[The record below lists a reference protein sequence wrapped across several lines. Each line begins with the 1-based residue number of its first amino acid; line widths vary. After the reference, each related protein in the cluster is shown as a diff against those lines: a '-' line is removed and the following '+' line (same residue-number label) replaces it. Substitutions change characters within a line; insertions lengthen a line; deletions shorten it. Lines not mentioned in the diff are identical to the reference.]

1 MDRRTFITRATTV
14 AAVTPFIGL
23 SMGPLMGC
31 STGWIDTAISDIP
44 TIVSIADSILGVVG
58 LAVGNGTLASA
69 TGVIISGAATAVNA
83 GLVTLKAL
91 IQDYQTAPNAT
102 VLQKIDAAL
111 TDVRQ
116 NLQAILMA
124 GGIKNAAL
132 QVTISTAVTLALSA
146 LSAIQLLI
154 PVGSVASATT
164 LKASG
169 NYRHTK
175 QELVTKTH
183 LPSSD
188 NVKTMYNA
196 VAVTQGYGA
205 FQIK

>member
-14 AAVTPFIGL
+14 ATVTPFIGL
-23 SMGPLMGC
+23 SMEPLMGC

-102 VLQKIDAAL
+102 VLQKID
-111 TDVRQ
+111 
-116 NLQAILMA
+116 
-124 GGIKNAAL
+124 
-132 QVTISTAVTLALSA
+132 
-146 LSAIQLLI
+146 
-154 PVGSVASATT
+154 
-164 LKASG
+164 
-169 NYRHTK
+169 
-175 QELVTKTH
+175 
-183 LPSSD
+183 
-188 NVKTMYNA
+188 
-196 VAVTQGYGA
+196 
-205 FQIK
+205 